1 MIYFHS
7 LIFLFEI
14 SFFLNVSSNILFL
27 GIGYIIDNNRGRPKK
42 CFDDNIIPISPIEL
56 RKQLKISESQKM
68 LLAFAWSTVEE
79 QRMAN
84 MFPEFIAF
92 DVTSQT
98 NKEKRDLFLAA
109 GLDGNNKTF
118 VPFHCFMP
126 SGSQWVYQ
134 WIYDSAIP
142 MLLGK
147 SFTNRNKLALTDG
160 DFCEY
165 VPLEESIRCND
176 YWKNSTHGLCEYH
189 FLFQAWMK
197 DVSNNL

>member
-1 MIYFHS
+1 MISLYS

-14 SFFLNVSSNILFL
+14 LFIFNGSSNILFL

-42 CFDDNIIPISPIEL
+42 CFDDNIIPISPVEL